1 MREINMSDLL
11 LRFQAASRKY
21 SDASAFMHA
30 AIAQKAGLS
39 GTDHKYLGLIL
50 PYESITAGEISK
62 LTGLSTGAVTG
73 LIDRLEKMK
82 LVERHFTKEDR
93 RKVIIVPNVEN
104 SMKLLKPFFDE
115 LQQKTMA
122 LLATFSEEQIKTIES
137 YFIKAA
143 AIMEETK
150 DNLNKK

>member
-1 MREINMSDLL
+1 V
-11 LRFQAASRKY
+11 
-21 SDASAFMHA
+21 
-30 AIAQKAGLS
+30 
-39 GTDHKYLGLIL
+39 
-50 PYESITAGEISK
+50 GEISK
-62 LTGLSTGAVTG
+62 LSGLSIGAVTG

-82 LVERHFTKEDR
+82 LLERQFIKEDL

-104 SMKLLKPFFDE
+104 SMKLLKPFFDK
-115 LQQKTMA
+115 LQEKTMA
-122 LLATFSEEQIKTIES
+122 LLAIFSEEQIETIES